1 MTRSSTPAMLLVC
14 LLAVSLQWVASF
26 STQATSTTTLT
37 TQQHDDLRQTTNT
50 AADQSP
56 HTLNLFSLPPKDDKY
71 KLPGEALVR
80 ECWRWKDSTLGD
92 GRDYFV
98 PKPKALKA
106 FQSLFLGMVIDVVYF
121 DNSEE
126 CTPVEVKF
134 SMPSSDSSVRLPLP
148 SRIVTPNSVFDQ
160 SDTCSCT
167 FQVVECVA
175 LSNCAR
181 FETIFVLEKQQKQTN
196 NFEQRQNITRL
207 TDIAGRY
214 LTAYRLHQQICS
226 QRTKSSS
233 LLERAGLTSWLDL
246 PAAIDTQS
254 NLDRNLS
261 DKQCSDIS
269 SLAQRLS
276 SMDGA
281 LNLSS
286 HLSKIA
292 GGLAPRPNRPDRE
305 VIFRPYSSR
314 DAHILLQLKRTVEV
328 VSVVDREENA
338 LESGKRSKNS
348 RGRIK
353 TLLDGALSAG
363 KAARNEDIVPE
374 IKQLKE
380 YGSDGTPLKGVA
392 DVVAQAAIEKAV
404 QPSVESCVARLTAME
419 TADDITQL
427 RQRVNEIASSISQD
441 SIDGSSLTK
450 MANELLHQPTIL
462 LREGKLSRREID
474 DVVRN
479 IESELRSHV

>member
-1 MTRSSTPAMLLVC
+1 MTSITSVMLLVC
-14 LLAVSLQWVASF
+14 LFAVSLQGVASF
-26 STQATSTTTLT
+26 STQAPSTKLTKQQYDDVTTS
-37 TQQHDDLRQTTNT
+37 NT
-50 AADQSP
+50 ADAAADRAQY
-56 HTLNLFSLPPKDDKY
+56 TLNLFSLPPKDDKY

-106 FQSLFLGMVIDVVYF
+106 FQSLFLGMVIDVVYT
-121 DNSEE
+121 DKNDKY
-126 CTPVEVKF
+126 TPVEVKF
-134 SMPSSDSSVRLPLP
+134 SMPSSDSSVSLQLP
-148 SRIVTPNSVFDQ
+148 SRTADSCFDK
-160 SDTCSCT
+160 SETCSCT
-167 FQVVECVA
+167 FEVVECVA

-181 FETIFVLEKQQKQTN
+181 FETIFVLEEQQQQTN
-196 NFEQRQNITRL
+196 LDQRQKNITQF

-214 LTAYRLHQQICS
+214 LTAYRLHQQVYS

-254 NLDRNLS
+254 NLDSNLS
-261 DKQCSDIS
+261 DKQCSEIIS
-269 SLAQRLS
+269 LSQRLS

-286 HLSKIA
+286 HLSQIA

-328 VSVVDREENA
+328 VSVVDRNEDI
-338 LESGKRSKNS
+338 LESGKRSKSS

-353 TLLDGALSAG
+353 TLLDSALSAG
-363 KAARNEDIVPE
+363 KATRNEDIVPE

-380 YGSDGTPLKGVA
+380 YGSDGTPPKGVA
-392 DVVAQAAIEKAV
+392 NVVAQAAIEKAI
-404 QPSVESCVARLTAME
+404 QPSVESCMARLNAME
-419 TADDITQL
+419 TADDIAQL
-427 RQRVNEIASSISQD
+427 RQRVNEIVSSISQD
-441 SIDGSSLTK
+441 SIDGSRLTK
-450 MANELLHQPTIL
+450 MANALLHQPTIL
-462 LREGKLSRREID
+462 LREGKLSRREIE
-474 DVVRN
+474 DVVN
-479 IESELRSHV
+479 SIEHELRSNS